1 MSGCAP
7 LVSNQRTKV
16 ATKPATHLWSRPGGH
31 RQFRGHAV
39 VHSVFPFRHR
49 FTATLYPR
57 RFTSLIFVASPTGQ
71 KYITKQMVLRRIHL
85 RHFMGE
91 VICRGY
97 KVLMFV
103 SFSVAFFAL
112 VCHVPTLACPAP
124 QVGRRFGRKVARRR
138 RYNGATAAND
148 PGRFNSRF
156 FHDHKISAPH
166 RV

>member
-57 RFTSLIFVASPTGQ
+57 RFTSLIFVASQTGQ

-103 SFSVAFFAL
+103 SFSVACRTGLPCADPGL
-112 VCHVPTLACPAP
+112 PGSTGGS
-124 QVGRRFGRKVARRR
+124 QVWSQSGS
-138 RYNGATAAND
+138 ATA
-148 PGRFNSRF
+148 
-156 FHDHKISAPH
+156 I
-166 RV
+166 